1 MDVKSSLTQP
11 IIQTELMKKIH
22 FDHIGGNRK
31 WLLLSASSLI
41 IIFVGLFELI
51 DFSVDAVNQWL
62 IITGIGIQ
70 IVFLSKLFWHRNVV
84 QWNSKGVV
92 IRIKSYLG
100 KSFKFSD
107 IESTYLT
114 DKKLSIT
121 LKNGKQF
128 QFDLNEFSDSDSMRL
143 NNILLNRVLN

>member
-92 IRIKSYLG
+92 IRIKSFLG

-114 DKKLSIT
+114 NKKLSIT

>member
-1 MDVKSSLTQP
+1 
-11 IIQTELMKKIH
+11 MKKIH

-31 WLLLSASSLI
+31 WLLLSAASLI
-41 IIFVGLFELI
+41 FIFVGLFELI
-51 DFSVDAVNQWL
+51 DFSVAAVNQWL

-70 IVFLSKLFWHRNVV
+70 VVFLGKLFWHRNVV
-84 QWNSKGVV
+84 QWNNEGIV

-100 KSFKFSD
+100 KSFRFSD